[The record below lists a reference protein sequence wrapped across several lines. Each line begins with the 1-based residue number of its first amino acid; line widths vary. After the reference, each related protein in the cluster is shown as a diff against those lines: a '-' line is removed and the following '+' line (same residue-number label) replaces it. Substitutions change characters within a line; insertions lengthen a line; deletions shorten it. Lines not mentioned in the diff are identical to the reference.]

1 MTEKEIVKQ
10 FEDLNDEDIEL
21 IKTIDLGPYA
31 DFKQSPNDLPY
42 KEFSMAFAKATSK
55 QRGYIHG
62 LSDKLGID
70 EYGSLPY
77 YVPDIRDLTLFQAAH
92 VINMLLV
99 IKDSMEGNSIF

>member
-10 FEDLNDEDIEL
+10 FEDLNDEDIEI
-21 IKTIDLGPYA
+21 IKTIDLRPYA
-31 DFKQSPNDLPY
+31 NLKQSPDDLPY
-42 KEFSMAFAKATSK
+42 KEFSMAFAKATPR

-70 EYGSLPY
+70 EYGYLPY
-77 YVPDIRDLTLFQAAH
+77 YVPDIRDLNLFQAAH

-99 IKDSMEGNSIF
+99 MKDSSEENSIF